1 MCTVGEVVQ
10 IENLRTKLIFISN
23 FNDYNYRQL
32 LWDQWGHVFFFFF
45 LNHNSLKHIN
55 KDEGVVKLNSLD
67 KVE

>member
-1 MCTVGEVVQ
+1 M
-10 IENLRTKLIFISN
+10 IIII
-23 FNDYNYRQL
+23 DNYC
-32 LWDQWGHVFFFFF
+32 GTNGAMYFFF